1 MLIKVSLLISDKSI
15 RFYGGGGLTTDTVGV
30 KVVLLH
36 PPPPLE
42 PPLVSIPDSSISVR
56 HFE

>member
-30 KVVLLH
+30 KVELLH
-36 PPPPLE
+36 PPPLE
-42 PPLVSIPDSSISVR
+42 PPLVSIQDSSISVR

>member
-30 KVVLLH
+30 KVELLH
-36 PPPPLE
+36 PPPLE